1 MSEETFESKHVLVA
15 AFEGWNDACQAA
27 SNVIRHL
34 IDVYD
39 SNEVA
44 RISCDGFYDYQTTRP
59 MMCTVQ
65 GRARIVWPET
75 TFYEIHIDEHHSVI
89 AQMGPEPNYRW
100 MEYCHQNLHIAEECD
115 VDHVITLGSMF
126 ADCPHTRTLP
136 IDVYSDD
143 CGCESDGSDDHCGP
157 VGITNVL
164 DSIARDH
171 GFDTNSIW
179 VSVPQYLGS
188 DECAQGTLQL
198 LHKLSEILGVQLKE
212 GDLPS
217 KGKQWKAQASM
228 LLTCNDDLADYVKR
242 LERQVD
248 TKTLADE
255 SRDMT
260 TDEARELIAEA
271 EAFLQ
276 REQDRQHRPG
286 KSGGSDNPDCAGG
299 KALPD

>member
-1 MSEETFESKHVLVA
+1 MSEETFQTRRVLVS

-27 SNVIRHL
+27 SNVVRHL
-34 IDVYD
+34 IDMYD

-59 MMCTVQ
+59 MMCFVQ
-65 GRARIVWPET
+65 GRGRIVWPET
-75 TFYEIHIDEHHSVI
+75 TFYEIHIDDRHTIVAEV
-89 AQMGPEPNYRW
+89 GPEPNYRW
-100 MEYCHQNLHIAEECD
+100 MEYCHQNLHIAEEYD

-126 ADCPHTRTLP
+126 ADCPHTRALP

-143 CGCESDGSDDHCGP
+143 CECNCSGTDDHCGP
-157 VGITNVL
+157 VGITTVL

-171 GFDTNSIW
+171 GFDTDSVW

-198 LHKLSEILGVQLKE
+198 LRKLSQLLGVTLNE
-212 GDLPS
+212 GDLPT

-228 LLTCNDDLADYVKR
+228 LLSCNDDLADYVKR

-255 SRDMT
+255 SDEMT

-271 EAFLQ
+271 EAYLQ
-276 REQDRQHRPG
+276 REQNKDNHKGHPG
-286 KSGGSDNPDCAGG
+286 PDYPDSAAGN
-299 KALPD
+299 ALSE